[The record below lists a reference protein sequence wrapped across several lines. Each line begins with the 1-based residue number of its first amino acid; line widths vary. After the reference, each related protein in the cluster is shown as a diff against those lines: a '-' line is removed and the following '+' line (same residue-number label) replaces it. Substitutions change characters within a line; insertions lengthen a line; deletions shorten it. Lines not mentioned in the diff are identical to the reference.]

1 MSNARIAGKIDS
13 VGEFAQRVAE
23 LTTGE
28 RSLFRGQNTDLP
40 LKPKIA
46 RHTSLDANSLL
57 AVEQQM
63 LDRFK
68 KESLPR
74 LRGIHPTTDWDWL
87 SVAQHHG
94 MSTRLLDWSANALAA
109 LWFAV
114 SVDPPAGE
122 DKGVVWTLCIGPQ
135 DLASPSA
142 DESIWDLNRTYVFQP
157 LHMDQRISAQS
168 AWFSA
173 HRYSEESGT
182 FIALD
187 SNRAFEKKLNKL
199 FIPRTAFVS
208 MREDLRKMGV
218 TKATLFPDLSGLA
231 ADIDE
236 EYLREPRN
244 PRDI

>member
-1 MSNARIAGKIDS
+1 
-13 VGEFAQRVAE
+13 
-23 LTTGE
+23 
-28 RSLFRGQNTDLP
+28 
-40 LKPKIA
+40 
-46 RHTSLDANSLL
+46 
-57 AVEQQM
+57 
-63 LDRFK
+63 
-68 KESLPR
+68 
-74 LRGIHPTTDWDWL
+74 
-87 SVAQHHG
+87 

-114 SVDPPAGE
+114 SVDPPADE

-142 DESIWDLNRTYVFQP
+142 DESIWDLKRTYVFQP

-168 AWFSA
+168 AWFSS
-173 HRYSEESGT
+173 HKYSEESGT
-182 FIALD
+182 FIGLD
-187 SNRAFEKKLNKL
+187 SNRAFKEKLHKLD
-199 FIPRTAFVS
+199 IPRTGFVS

-236 EYLREPRN
+236 EYLRESRN